1 MSSCLFKTGILSVAL
16 TAAVCYGAP
25 LRKWTNTEGRSFS
38 GTIVDCDASTARWRF
53 FDPAGYPDGAN
64 QHFYACVATYWLGM
78 SGLWIVETT
87 IIFSSTNTTHYH
99 DGENII
105 DVYVNAQVRV
115 NVTKKSTDG
124 DAVITYDRIVQ
135 IGTGLTIQIV

>member
-1 MSSCLFKTGILSVAL
+1 M
-16 TAAVCYGAP
+16 P
-25 LRKWTNTEGRSFS
+25 R
-38 GTIVDCDASTARWRF
+38 
-53 FDPAGYPDGAN
+53 
-64 QHFYACVATYWLGM
+64 
-78 SGLWIVETT
+78 LWIVEMN
-87 IIFSSTNTTHYH
+87 IIFSYPNTTHYH

>member
-38 GTIVDCDASTARWRF
+38 GAKVDCDASTARWRF
-53 FDPAGYPDGAN
+53 ADPAGYPDGAN

-78 SGLWIVETT
+78 PRLWIVEMN
-87 IIFSSTNTTHYH
+87 IIFSSPNTTHYH

-105 DVYVNAQVRV
+105 DVQCKR
-115 NVTKKSTDG
+115 SS
-124 DAVITYDRIVQ
+124 
-135 IGTGLTIQIV
+135 

>member
-1 MSSCLFKTGILSVAL
+1 
-16 TAAVCYGAP
+16 
-25 LRKWTNTEGRSFS
+25 
-38 GTIVDCDASTARWRF
+38 
-53 FDPAGYPDGAN
+53 
-64 QHFYACVATYWLGM
+64 M
-78 SGLWIVETT
+78 SGLWIVETN
-87 IIFSSTNTTHYH
+87 IIFSSPNTTHYH